1 MEQGTMRQHHLI
13 PSSLLL
19 AVAACVQSQVPIE
32 VSVPR
37 STEIILRTTAL
48 AACPPQS
55 GCDWA
60 PSGEPRRGILVFADA
75 DSLVMTDTKAGQRV
89 TVWPG
94 AGVLLEVYRGQR
106 RTAEAVV
113 KAAGGGALEGAA
125 VGAGE
130 VLLVAGLSKILGLK
144 WDGFS
149 LGESV
154 KTGIV
159 IGGAVGAL
167 SGKNRGMKEGE
178 AVWERVTLL
187 QLRQQLC
194 RCAEP
199 GAPKAEPTVRLIPER

>member
-1 MEQGTMRQHHLI
+1 MRQQRQLI
-13 PSSLLL
+13 PMSILL
-19 AVAACVQSQVPIE
+19 ALMGCIAQSQVPVE

-37 STEIILRTTAL
+37 PAEVILRTTVQAR
-48 AACPPQS
+48 CPAGS
-55 GCDWA
+55 DCEWSSTA
-60 PSGEPRRGILVFADA
+60 ESRRGILVFAEA
-75 DSLVMTDTKAGQRV
+75 DSLVMTDMKAGQRV
-89 TVWPG
+89 TVRPDS
-94 AGVLLEVYRGQR
+94 GVLLEVYRGQR
-106 RTAEAVV
+106 RSAGAVA
-113 KAAGGGALEGAA
+113 KAAGSGALEGAA

-154 KTGIV
+154 KGGIV

-194 RCAEP
+194 RCAQPDGLSREP
-199 GAPKAEPTVRLIPER
+199 AVRLIPER

>member
-1 MEQGTMRQHHLI
+1 MRQQHLI
-13 PSSLLL
+13 PSSILL
-19 AVAACVQSQVPIE
+19 AVAACVQSQVPVE

-37 STEIILRTTAL
+37 GEEVILRTTVQAR
-48 AACPPQS
+48 CPAGS
-55 GCDWA
+55 DCERSSTA
-60 PSGEPRRGILVFADA
+60 ESRRGILVFADA
-75 DSLVMTDTKAGQRV
+75 DSLVMTDMKAGQRV
-89 TVWPG
+89 TVRPDS
-94 AGVLLEVYRGQR
+94 GVLLEVYRGQR
-106 RTAEAVV
+106 RSAEAVA
-113 KAAGGGALEGAA
+113 KAAGSGALEGAA

-149 LGESV
+149 LGESL
-154 KTGIV
+154 KGGIV

-194 RCAEP
+194 RCSQPDGLKREP
-199 GAPKAEPTVRLIPER
+199 AVRLIPER